1 MAIEIPRSRLP
12 KDLIVT
18 DDCERMVRHFEGFRP
33 VAYKDPVGIW
43 TIGYGFT
50 EGVKPGD
57 TISMADANERLRAE
71 LEEHAQIVRD
81 AIPDVPLSQGQF
93 NALTSYV
100 YNIGRILETLLAK
113 LKARDY
119 AGALA
124 EFPRACRAEGRPF
137 KGLYR
142 RRLAEACLWAGLN
155 WEGATAPHLIQLTA
169 DSAGNIDFGK
179 TTTLEQVLER
189 ARQDTATGEIR
200 SKYPGAPPII
210 PSPAPVAPPE
220 LVLDKPAPSPPDD
233 GPAAEAPAPVLTA
246 PLPAPAPVAPPET
259 KPIEAKP
266 VAPPPIVQRAPPPP
280 PPVIIAPKT
289 VDVKSIPYGEISPD
303 NGAKNMSE
311 SQRGVGMVIVGA
323 GSLIQIVTARLGVGT
338 AVGAIFFDASRD
350 PVVIALLATGV
361 VTLIGWLMR
370 KKGTKVMTT
379 GMVNATQVLK

>member
-1 MAIEIPRSRLP
+1 LP
-12 KDLIVT
+12 ADLIVT

-33 VAYKDPVGIW
+33 VAYKDPIGIW

-50 EGVKPGD
+50 EKVKPGD
-57 TISMADANERLRAE
+57 TISMAEASERLRTE

-93 NALTSYV
+93 NALTSYAF
-100 YNIGRILETLLAK
+100 NIGRLLETLLAK

-119 AGALA
+119 AGAMR
-124 EFPRACRAEGRPF
+124 EFPRACRAEGRPLP
-137 KGLYR
+137 GLYR
-142 RRLAEACLWAGLN
+142 RRLAEACMWEGLP
-155 WEGATAPHLIQLTA
+155 WEGATAPHTIKLVA
-169 DSAGNIDFGK
+169 HSDGAIDFAPGK

-220 LVLDKPAPSPPDD
+220 LVLDKPAPSPPDND

-246 PLPAPAPVAPPET
+246 PLPAPAPV
-259 KPIEAKP
+259 
-266 VAPPPIVQRAPPPP
+266 VPPPVIQRAPPPP

-323 GSLIQIVTARLGVGT
+323 GSIIQIVTARLGVGT
-338 AVGAIFFDASRD
+338 ALGAIAFDASRD
-350 PVVIALLATGV
+350 PVVIALVATGI
-361 VTLIGWLMR
+361 VTVIGWLMR

>member
-33 VAYKDPVGIW
+33 VAYKDPIGIW

-57 TISMADANERLRAE
+57 TISMAEASERLRTE

-93 NALTSYV
+93 NALVSYV
-100 YNIGRILETLLAK
+100 FNIGRILETLLAK

-119 AGALA
+119 AGAMR
-124 EFPRACRAEGRPF
+124 EFPRACRAEGRPLP
-137 KGLYR
+137 GLYR
-142 RRLAEACLWAGLN
+142 RRLAEACMWEGLP
-155 WEGATAPHLIQLTA
+155 WEGATAPHTIKLVA
-169 DSAGNIDFGK
+169 HSDGAIDFAPGK

-220 LVLDKPAPSPPDD
+220 LVLDKPAPSPPDND

-246 PLPAPAPVAPPET
+246 PLPVPAPVAPP
-259 KPIEAKP
+259 P
-266 VAPPPIVQRAPPPP
+266 VIQRAPPPP

-289 VDVKSIPYGEISPD
+289 VDVKSIPYGEVDPS
-303 NGAKNMSE
+303 NGAKNMSD
-311 SQRGVGMVIVGA
+311 SQRGLGMVIVGA
-323 GSLIQIVTARLGVGT
+323 GSVIQIITTRLGIGT
-338 AVGAIFFDASRD
+338 AVGAVFFDLSRD
-350 PVVIALLATGV
+350 PVVIALIATGAV
-361 VTLIGWLMR
+361 AVIGWFTR
-370 KKGTKVMTT
+370 KRGTKVMTK
-379 GMVNATQVLK
+379 GMVNATTLLK

>member
-12 KDLIVT
+12 RDLIVT

-33 VAYKDPVGIW
+33 VAYKDPIGIW

-220 LVLDKPAPSPPDD
+220 LVLDKPAPSPPDND
-233 GPAAEAPAPVLTA
+233 GPAAEAPAPVLTV
-246 PLPAPAPVAPPET
+246 PLPAPAPVAPP
-259 KPIEAKP
+259 P
-266 VAPPPIVQRAPPPP
+266 VIQLAPPPP

-289 VDVKSIPYGEISPD
+289 VDVKSIPYGEVDPS
-303 NGAKNMSE
+303 NGAKNMSD

-323 GSLIQIVTARLGVGT
+323 GSIIQIVTARLGVGT
-338 AVGAIFFDASRD
+338 ALGAIAFDASRD

>member
-57 TISMADANERLRAE
+57 TISMVDANERLRSE

-142 RRLAEACLWAGLN
+142 RRLAEACIWSGLP
-155 WEGATAPHLIQLTA
+155 WEGATAPHIVQLAA

-200 SKYPGAPPII
+200 SKYPSAPPII

-220 LVLDKPAPSPPDD
+220 LVLDKPAPSPPDND

-246 PLPAPAPVAPPET
+246 PLPAPAPVA
-259 KPIEAKP
+259 ADSAASAQP
-266 VAPPPIVQRAPPPP
+266 VRNEGAAVRSAPPPP
-280 PPVIIAPKT
+280 PPVVIAPKT
-289 VDVKSIPYGEISPD
+289 VDVKSIPYGEVDPG
-303 NGAKNMSE
+303 NGAKNMSD

-323 GSLIQIVTARLGVGT
+323 GSIIQIVTARLGVGT
-338 AVGAIFFDASRD
+338 ALGAIAFDASRD

>member
-33 VAYKDPVGIW
+33 VAYKDPIGIW

-50 EGVKPGD
+50 ENVKQGD
-57 TISMADANERLRAE
+57 TISMAEASERLRTE

-93 NALTSYV
+93 NALTSYAF
-100 YNIGRILETLLAK
+100 NIGRILETLLAK

-119 AGALA
+119 AGAMR
-124 EFPRACRAEGRPF
+124 EFPRACRAEGRPLP
-137 KGLYR
+137 GLYR
-142 RRLAEACLWAGLN
+142 RRLAEACMWEGLP
-155 WEGATAPHLIQLTA
+155 WEGATAPHLVKLAA

-179 TTTLEQVLER
+179 TTTLEEVLNR
-189 ARQDTATGEIR
+189 ARQDTATADIR
-200 SKYPGAPPII
+200 AKYPGAPPII

-246 PLPAPAPVAPPET
+246 PLPVPAPV
-259 KPIEAKP
+259 
-266 VAPPPIVQRAPPPP
+266 VPPPVIQRAPPPP

-289 VDVKSIPYGEISPD
+289 VDVKSIPYGEVDPS
-303 NGAKNMSE
+303 NGAKNMSD
-311 SQRGVGMVIVGA
+311 SQRGLGMVIVGA
-323 GSLIQIVTARLGVGT
+323 GSVIQIITTRLGIGT
-338 AVGAIFFDASRD
+338 AVGAVFFDLSRD
-350 PVVIALLATGV
+350 PVVIALIATGAV
-361 VTLIGWLMR
+361 AVIGWFTR
-370 KKGTKVMTT
+370 KRGTKVMTK
-379 GMVNATQVLK
+379 GMVNATTLLK

>member
-12 KDLIVT
+12 ADLIVT

-33 VAYKDPVGIW
+33 VAYKDPIGIW

-50 EGVKPGD
+50 ENVKQGD
-57 TISMADANERLRAE
+57 TISMADASERLRTE

-93 NALTSYV
+93 NALVSYV
-100 YNIGRILETLLAK
+100 FNIGRLLETLLAK

-119 AGALA
+119 AGAMR
-124 EFPRACRAEGRPF
+124 EFPRACRAEGRPLP
-137 KGLYR
+137 GLYR
-142 RRLAEACLWAGLN
+142 RRLAEACMWEGLP
-155 WEGATAPHLIQLTA
+155 WEGATAPHLVKLAA

-210 PSPAPVAPPE
+210 PSPAPVAPPPE

-246 PLPAPAPVAPPET
+246 PLPVPAPV
-259 KPIEAKP
+259 
-266 VAPPPIVQRAPPPP
+266 VPPPVIQRAPPPP

-323 GSLIQIVTARLGVGT
+323 GSIIQIVTARLGVGT
-338 AVGAIFFDASRD
+338 ALGAIAFDASRD
-350 PVVIALLATGV
+350 PVVIALVATGI
-361 VTLIGWLMR
+361 VTVIGWLMR